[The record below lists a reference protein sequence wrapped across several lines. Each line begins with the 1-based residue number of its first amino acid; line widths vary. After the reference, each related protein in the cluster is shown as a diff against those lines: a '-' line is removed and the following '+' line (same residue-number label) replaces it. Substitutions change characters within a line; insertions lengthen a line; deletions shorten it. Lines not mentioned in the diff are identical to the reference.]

1 MDIVF
6 FDSGLGGMT
15 VLYEALKLLPKENY
29 VYFADTL
36 NVPYGTKTKERV
48 HECILAAV
56 DKLVGVDT
64 LALVIA
70 CNTATSIAIND
81 LRAKYLFPVIGM
93 EPAVKPAVELN
104 KQSGRRVLVLA
115 TPLTLREAK
124 YNSLVQRMDD
134 HSIVDS
140 LPIPELVTYCEAL
153 EFSESVIHDY
163 FTRAFALV
171 NWKNYSTVVL
181 GCTHFPYYRTL
192 LTSYLPAH
200 VQLIDGS
207 IGTAKRLKAMLPD
220 NIYPASQV
228 NSNYDEDLVD
238 LKRVEFYSS
247 GTDKEYLKRMEQAFL
262 WYAGDQK
269 SSKS

>member
-1 MDIVF
+1 MNIVL

-15 VLYEALKLLPKENY
+15 VLYEALKLLPDENY
-29 VYFADTL
+29 VYLADTL

-48 HECILAAV
+48 HECILTAV
-56 DKLVGVDT
+56 DAVVGNDT
-64 LALVIA
+64 KALVIA

-81 LRAKYLFPVIGM
+81 LRAKYPFPVIGM

-124 YNSLVQRMDD
+124 YTSLVQRVDD

-140 LPIPELVTYCEAL
+140 LPIPDLVTYCEAL
-153 EFSESVIHDY
+153 EFSESVIHQY
-163 FTRAFALV
+163 FSRAFASV
-171 NWKNYSTVVL
+171 NWKNYGTVVL

-207 IGTAKRLKAMLPD
+207 VGTVKRLKAMLPENVHHTSHAQSNGGD
-220 NIYPASQV
+220 AS
-228 NSNYDEDLVD
+228 NA
-238 LKRVEFYSS
+238 LKRVELRSS
-247 GTDKEYLKRMEQAFL
+247 GTDKDYLSRMEQAYL
-262 WYAGDQK
+262 WYAEDRKG
-269 SSKS
+269 SKV